1 MTPLEVFEYDKE
13 KSYDYNYA
21 QLKLISYDE
30 RIHSRQKPY
39 TEDMAKQIFHKIHY
53 LKYRK

>member
-21 QLKLISYDE
+21 QWKLMSDDE
-30 RIHSRQKPY
+30 RIHSGQKPY